1 MATNPARPAYQDVI
15 DEAWGDQV
23 ADHVIR
29 RYPDAAARDLDL
41 SGVAAVDLQGQVVVL
56 VPAGGIPHF
65 EYYDQAAAKWLPIPS
80 GFDMQ
85 AGSFYGPTDVNANVS
100 IPFPRPFAPTA
111 FVILVAMLSG
121 ESAIAGGC
129 TINSATPTNFSIRC
143 TDPAG
148 VPTISQNV
156 SVRYVAAAGIPP
168 VGAMLESLS
177 DESRAGL
184 EL

>member
-23 ADHVIR
+23 ADHVLR

-41 SGVAAVDLQGQVVVL
+41 SGIAAVDLQGQVVVL
-56 VPAGGIPHF
+56 LPAGGIPHF
-65 EYYDQAAAKWLPIPS
+65 EYYDQVAGKWLPIPS

-85 AGSFYGPTDVNANVS
+85 VGSFYGGTDANANVT
-100 IPFPRPFAPTA
+100 IPYPRPFAPTA
-111 FVILVAMLSG
+111 FVIVVATLSS
-121 ESAIAGGC
+121 ESAVAGGV
-129 TINSATPTNFSIRC
+129 TITSAGTAQCQLRC

-148 VPTISQNV
+148 VPTISQSV

-168 VGAMLESLS
+168 VGALLESLS
-177 DESRAGL
+177 DESRGDW
-184 EL
+184 